1 MSKIDVKF
9 KRAESSYSIFIDEDG
24 LSKLSQVFDLSA
36 YSSLHVITDEVVG
49 PLYVRKLQD
58 KLSQEAGII
67 TIKADESGKTIASAE
82 LAWKELLNQGADRNS
97 LVINLG
103 GGLVGDVGGFA
114 ASTYM
119 RGIDFI
125 QVPTTL
131 LAATDASIGGK
142 TGVNY
147 LGLKNMVGT
156 FTQPKAVI
164 IDTSTFGTLNDRLV
178 AEGLAEIIKHGAIH
192 DEEYFSWLE
201 DKLPDIANEHLTQL
215 LERSCRIKVEIVQDD
230 ESEQNNRKLVN
241 FGHTLGH
248 ALESNSHELEDV
260 LLHGE
265 AVAIGMV
272 AESRLGEQ
280 AGITRQG
287 TTDRLKALLDKA
299 GLPTELPEWAEQG
312 AVESKL
318 IHDKKNKAGQIN
330 WTLLEQIGT
339 GKTGCEIPNEYLSNL
354 FTNKGQ

>member
-1 MSKIDVKF
+1 MMSVASLQVLICG
-9 KRAESSYSIFIDEDG
+9 ELI
-24 LSKLSQVFDLSA
+24 LS
-36 YSSLHVITDEVVG
+36 
-49 PLYVRKLQD
+49 
-58 KLSQEAGII
+58 EA
-67 TIKADESGKTIASAE
+67 
-82 LAWKELLNQGADRNS
+82 
-97 LVINLG
+97 
-103 GGLVGDVGGFA
+103 
-114 ASTYM
+114 
-119 RGIDFI
+119 
-125 QVPTTL
+125 PTTL

-142 TGVNY
+142 TGVVNY
-147 LGLKNMVGT
+147 LGLKNTVGT

-164 IDTSTFGTLNDRLV
+164 VDTSTFRNPSDRLV

-201 DKLPDIANEHLTQL
+201 EKLPDISSEHLTEL
-215 LERSCRIKVEIVQDD
+215 LERSCRIKVEIIQYY

-280 AGITRQG
+280 AGVTKAG
-287 TTDRLKALLDKA
+287 TTDRLKALLDKV
-299 GLPTELPEWAEQG
+299 GLPTELPEWADQE

-318 IHDKKNKAGQIN
+318 IHDKNKKLAR
-330 WTLLEQIGT
+330 
-339 GKTGCEIPNEYLSNL
+339 
-354 FTNKGQ
+354 